1 MIRGRG
7 GAGEGRTW
15 QVVRRWAH
23 ELEGARP
30 HRSPRRVQS
39 VSCPVALRGGR
50 VVRRRVHSR
59 FWAGAG
65 GFPST
70 QVTPT
75 PRPVSCPGRWRSGVD
90 AVQCPVAVS
99 ELQSS
104 ARDSAGV
111 SLRASAPGP
120 LTLSL
125 WSGGPDLGLACLL
138 SPCVPRLHRVVTVVG
153 VPGLLGSLSRVTLS
167 LPGRGYRASGPG
179 GSLPTRS

>member
-1 MIRGRG
+1 MRGR
-7 GAGEGRTW
+7 
-15 QVVRRWAH
+15 
-23 ELEGARP
+23 
-30 HRSPRRVQS
+30 S
-39 VSCPVALRGGR
+39 
-50 VVRRRVHSR
+50 
-59 FWAGAG
+59 WAGAG

-138 SPCVPRLHRVVTVVG
+138 SPCVPRLHRVVTVVR
-153 VPGLLGSLSRVTLS
+153 VPGLLGSLSRVTMSFL
-167 LPGRGYRASGPG
+167 GRGCRASGPG
-179 GSLPTRS
+179 RKSSHPFLTCTLEAAPRACGSLGAGGVLGKPWF